1 MSQSSNDIQA
11 IETSTL
17 LTCYGFDLRGFTPLG
32 LINDWLKT
40 YPLQWIRWAVVE
52 ALYQGRYK
60 AISVEQLLNFWLRR
74 GQPSF
79 HFNSEFERLISHN
92 LPKNYSANLFTNHPD
107 DQRSLL
113 VPPTMTAPHFPPP
126 PSLLE
131 PILNKPLIQLPDPLE
146 PDLWEEEDL
155 KDEQNEII
163 VTEETAAIADLP
175 AEIPLSPSDDA
186 LEGHDPPL
194 VELNTQETV
203 QNHPTKLEPETV
215 NEVTHDVTKE
225 TGTRS
230 SSRSIHRFMPV
241 LDESDLFGKL
251 RTVVHR
257 ELTDSLT

>member
-1 MSQSSNDIQA
+1 MSQSSDDIQA

-17 LTCYGFDLRGFTPLG
+17 LTCYGFDLRGLTPLG

-79 HFNSEFERLISHN
+79 HFNSEFERLISNN
-92 LPKNYSANLFTNHPD
+92 LPKNYSTDTLLNNQD
-107 DQRSLL
+107 EKRSLL
-113 VPPTMTAPHFPPP
+113 VPPTMTVPNFPPP

-131 PILNKPLIQLPDPLE
+131 PILNKPLIKLEETLEHDPWETDSGDFSNNKESLM
-146 PDLWEEEDL
+146 LEEEPEDFIE
-155 KDEQNEII
+155 DELVMFEESTEQVLINDDGLETLPVKVNPQALTNDTLETETISETEIY
-163 VTEETAAIADLP
+163 P
-175 AEIPLSPSDDA
+175 
-186 LEGHDPPL
+186 
-194 VELNTQETV
+194 
-203 QNHPTKLEPETV
+203 
-215 NEVTHDVTKE
+215 
-225 TGTRS
+225 
-230 SSRSIHRFMPV
+230 SSRSIHRFIPV

-257 ELTDSLT
+257 ELADSLT